1 MVVGSS
7 AGIAAATLR
16 SSVSMTTPDVLKG
29 ASIVNDVKHL
39 YEKNKDFIMVIYAL
53 ALMVFIAFSVV

>member
-1 MVVGSS
+1 
-7 AGIAAATLR
+7 
-16 SSVSMTTPDVLKG
+16 MTTPDVLKG